1 MVRSVAHNAV
11 ANVLQML
18 IGALLLFVLY
28 RYIST
33 ALGVDKLG
41 VWSVVLATA
50 SASRLA
56 DLGLSAGVTRFVAR
70 DLALVQPQKAA
81 QVVETGVVTLAVVV
95 ALVLAALYPFLNR
108 LMTHLFDAEYLPQA
122 LVILPFALI
131 SLWLTIVA
139 SVAQSGLD
147 GCQRMVPRAVL
158 VVVGQGLMVTLA
170 FALVPKWGLV
180 GLAWAQI
187 GQGIFLLVG
196 GWLVL
201 RRSLPELSLLPWR
214 WHRPAFRE
222 MLGYGA
228 NVQAANIFMLLFDPL
243 TKALMAKFGGPS
255 AAGYFEIAN
264 QVALRARTLIV
275 AANQAIVPKIANM
288 VETAPMQLP
297 ELYRENIRMLVLV
310 ALPIHAL
317 LFAWSGLLSQLLLG
331 AYQVQFVFFLQL
343 SALAWLVNI
352 FAAPAYFVNMG
363 TGSVGL
369 NTLSHVAMGALNFL
383 LGWVLGEMYG
393 AVGVVWGYALALM
406 MGSLL
411 LIFAYQ
417 SRHAVSWRVL
427 MQVEHFPLA
436 AVCLAVS
443 LFGLVDHDLALTG
456 WNDYTRWSVT
466 ILLPLLSLA
475 VALWVHPLRGVLW
488 GRFFGVSAR
497 PDGR

>member
-1 MVRSVAHNAV
+1 MARSTARNAL

-18 IGALLLFVLY
+18 IGAVLLFVLY

-33 ALGVDKLG
+33 TLGVDKLG

-70 DLALVQPQKAA
+70 DLALEQPHKAA
-81 QVVETGVVTLAVVV
+81 QVVETGIVTLAVLV
-95 ALVLAALYPFLNR
+95 ALVLAGVYPFLN
-108 LMTHLFDAEYLPQA
+108 LLLAHLFDAVYLPQA
-122 LVILPFALI
+122 LKILPFALV

-147 GCQRMVPRAVL
+147 GCQRMAPRAVL
-158 VVVGQGLMVTLA
+158 VVLGQGLMVMLA
-170 FALVPKWGLV
+170 FALVPQWGLV

-201 RRSLPELSLLPWR
+201 RRSLPELSLTPWR
-214 WHRPAFRE
+214 WNRPVFRE

-228 NVQAANIFMLLFDPL
+228 NVQAANVLMMLFDPL
-243 TKALMAKFGGPS
+243 TKALMAKFGGPA

-264 QVALRARTLIV
+264 QVVLRARSLIV

-352 FAAPAYFVNMG
+352 FAASAYFVNMG

-369 NTLSHVAMGALNFL
+369 NTLSHVAMGVLNLL
-383 LGWVLGEMYG
+383 LGWILGEMYG
-393 AVGVVWGYALALM
+393 AVGVALGYALALM

-411 LIFAYQ
+411 LIVVFQ
-417 SRHAVSWRVL
+417 MRHAIRWREL
-427 MQVEHFPLA
+427 MLVEHLPLA
-436 AVCLAVS
+436 AVFLAIS
-443 LFGLVDHDLALTG
+443 LFGGVGFDLIKTDWGA
-456 WNDYTRWSVT
+456 YTRWSVT
-466 ILLPLLSLA
+466 VILPLL
-475 VALWVHPLRGVLW
+475 ALSVVLWAHPLRGALW
-488 GRFFGVSAR
+488 GRYFGVTAN
-497 PDGR
+497 PKK